1 MRSYIKAL
9 IFDLDG
15 TLADTIP
22 AIAEAVNMALD
33 SLGFPKRSEA
43 EIRSFIGKGPRHLM
57 SEALPREARESDPL
71 LVDRAL
77 KLYDGTYAKTYMHTD
92 RLYDGVEE
100 AVLELAEILGV
111 SPHDCMLIGDSEI
124 DILTAENAEFDILS
138 VSWGY
143 SSKNKLIFKGAQDI
157 VNTPE
162 ELLEYFK

>member
-1 MRSYIKAL
+1 MLKLIAVLSNKQDQYVKAL
-9 IFDLDG
+9 VDQLLPAGICEAAVG
-15 TLADTIP
+15 TRGGVP
-22 AIAEAVNMALD
+22 AKPE
-33 SLGFPKRSEA
+33 
-43 EIRSFIGKGPRHLM
+43 PRV
-57 SEALPREARESDPL
+57 A
-71 LVDRAL
+71 
-77 KLYDGTYAKTYMHTD
+77 
-92 RLYDGVEE
+92 
-100 AVLELAEILGV
+100 LELAEILGV